1 MFKLLVIATV
11 VAVAIADVQPAI
23 EALKTA
29 IDNLD
34 IPDERKA
41 LYKASADKSKECL
54 EGVAADA
61 GPERIQD
68 YITKLSPLVAA
79 CSEEIK
85 GIAHDHVEERK
96 TKFQECMK
104 EKVHGE
110 ESTLDEKQKE
120 NVVKVK
126 ACLQQALAS

>member
-41 LYKASADKSKECL
+41 LYKPALTNRRNALKVLPLMPDQNAFK
-54 EGVAADA
+54 
-61 GPERIQD
+61 
-68 YITKLSPLVAA
+68 TTSP
-79 CSEEIK
+79 S
-85 GIAHDHVEERK
+85 
-96 TKFQECMK
+96 
-104 EKVHGE
+104 
-110 ESTLDEKQKE
+110 
-120 NVVKVK
+120 
-126 ACLQQALAS
+126 